1 MQRFSDIYG
10 EKSGSETQV
19 PYYVAIA
26 ASFYQLY
33 RYGNSVRLMLL
44 DEAFDKMDD
53 ERIGSMLDFF
63 NSLDLQVIMATPPA
77 KIETIGEKVDTVLT
91 AIRVGANSI
100 VEEYDF

>member
-1 MQRFSDIYG
+1 M
-10 EKSGSETQV
+10 

-53 ERIGSMLDFF
+53 ERIASMLDFF
-63 NSLDLQVIMATPPA
+63 NGLNLQVIMATPPA
-77 KIETIGEKVDTVLT
+77 KIETIGEKVDTVL
-91 AIRVGANSI
+91 ACIRMGQSSI
-100 VEEYDF
+100 VEEYDL